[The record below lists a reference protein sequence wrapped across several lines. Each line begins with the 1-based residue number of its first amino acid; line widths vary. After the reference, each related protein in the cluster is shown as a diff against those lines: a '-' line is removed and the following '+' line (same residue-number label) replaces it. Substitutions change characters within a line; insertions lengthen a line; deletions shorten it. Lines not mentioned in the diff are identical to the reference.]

1 MMAAA
6 RTWLTAV
13 AAVTLLLSVA
23 EMLVPQGSLREIA
36 SFTGGL
42 ILLAV
47 LMQPLGKIDPAKIDL
62 NISRYQEAVEQR
74 QTELEASQKEE
85 LASLIESEMETYI
98 SDKAKSMGLT
108 LRVQVTA
115 ETDGSGVPVPVR
127 AELTGPRSEE
137 LFRRKDRCGMK
148 TEGVRKLW
156 DRYKYAALILLVGAG
171 LLLWPAGSGA
181 TAQTGQ
187 NEASQVYA
195 AAENLQAEMEEI
207 LGQIQGVGTVRVL
220 LTMDTDGERQLAQN
234 TELQY
239 SGSTAAPEDY
249 SRVSETVLLD
259 GGDREETMVTQTA
272 YPTYRGALVVCQ
284 GGDRADVKL
293 AVTAAVSALTG
304 LPSDRV
310 TVAKC
315 Q

>member
-47 LMQPLGKIDPAKIDL
+47 LMQPLGKIDL
-62 NISRYQEAVEQR
+62 NISHYQEAVEQR

-98 SDKAKSMGLT
+98 SDKAKSMSLT

-115 ETDGSGVPVPVR
+115 EPDGSGVPVPVR

-137 LFRRKDRCGMK
+137 LSRWLDA
-148 TEGVRKLW
+148 EL
-156 DRYKYAALILLVGAG
+156 G
-171 LLLWPAGSGA
+171 LPA
-181 TAQTGQ
+181 
-187 NEASQVYA
+187 
-195 AAENLQAEMEEI
+195 
-207 LGQIQGVGTVRVL
+207 
-220 LTMDTDGERQLAQN
+220 ERQVWN
-234 TELQY
+234 EN
-239 SGSTAAPEDY
+239 
-249 SRVSETVLLD
+249 
-259 GGDREETMVTQTA
+259 
-272 YPTYRGALVVCQ
+272 
-284 GGDRADVKL
+284 
-293 AVTAAVSALTG
+293 
-304 LPSDRV
+304 
-310 TVAKC
+310 
-315 Q
+315 

>member
-1 MMAAA
+1 MVGSCALGAADLHTGFRGRGDSMMAAA

-47 LMQPLGKIDPAKIDL
+47 LMQPLRKNRPGEDRPEYLRIIRRL
-62 NISRYQEAVEQR
+62 LEQR

-115 ETDGSGVPVPVR
+115 EPDGSGVPVPVR

-137 LFRRKDRCGMK
+137 LSRWLDA
-148 TEGVRKLW
+148 EL
-156 DRYKYAALILLVGAG
+156 G
-171 LLLWPAGSGA
+171 LPA
-181 TAQTGQ
+181 
-187 NEASQVYA
+187 
-195 AAENLQAEMEEI
+195 
-207 LGQIQGVGTVRVL
+207 
-220 LTMDTDGERQLAQN
+220 ERQVWN
-234 TELQY
+234 EN
-239 SGSTAAPEDY
+239 
-249 SRVSETVLLD
+249 
-259 GGDREETMVTQTA
+259 
-272 YPTYRGALVVCQ
+272 
-284 GGDRADVKL
+284 
-293 AVTAAVSALTG
+293 
-304 LPSDRV
+304 
-310 TVAKC
+310 
-315 Q
+315 